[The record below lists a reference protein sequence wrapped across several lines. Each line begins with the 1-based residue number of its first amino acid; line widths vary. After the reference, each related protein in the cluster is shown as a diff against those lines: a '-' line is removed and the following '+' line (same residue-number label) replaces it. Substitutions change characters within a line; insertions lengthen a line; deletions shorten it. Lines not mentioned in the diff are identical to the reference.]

1 MEATFEV
8 LPNSGVD
15 RGYRKWPD
23 DVKAA
28 IVAQTLEPGATVKEV
43 ARRHGVKANHLSAWR
58 TLARKGRL
66 VLPEPQATDE
76 VTFAAMMVAP
86 TDSGPAPRPAALQDD
101 RLFVAARV
109 RDVLLRR
116 GGRAAHV
123 RPALHARRR
132 AVALGA

>member
-1 MEATFEV
+1 MEATVEV

-86 TDSGPAPRPAALQDD
+86 TDSGPAPRPAAGPEIMTGTVTI
-101 RLFVAARV
+101 RLEPGASPERIA
-109 RDVLLRR
+109 
-116 GGRAAHV
+116 
-123 RPALHARRR
+123 
-132 AVALGA
+132 AVARALSVPA